1 VHPYV
6 SYISIVIASIWLF
19 NHFVLN
25 RYVDLYLIFLLIF
38 PAIGFNYLVSGDGVS
53 NPKIELGL
61 LMGNQVWAFIYSQ
74 FNDVIYLGPIA
85 LSTRLVISIAIV
97 VRLFL
102 QHFRIIFSYMG
113 LSWIIVLVLSVVGL
127 ILSIAKG
134 IINEGGI
141 TMGFRIA
148 MTMGMLLL
156 PSIVKGLQEFYDD
169 LRKIVFVSYLL
180 LCVGLMNGQWF
191 FVTFGLVPVLLCF
204 RISIRYAFLPII
216 LLLSNQYWNYSTIT
230 AVGILVL
237 SFTFY
242 FINRSTAIV
251 FRNRYFYFFLVLFPL
266 LFTLWVLNAPSADAF
281 ELYSMSDYA
290 KFKLY
295 GDRKPIWDEVLIMI
309 VNYPFVLPAGQIF
322 EVYFS
327 FLNSSINW
335 PGGAHN
341 VFLEFGRQLGGLCMV
356 LLSAILLKKLMSY
369 KPNLSSLIDRTTLSS
384 FMSIYF
390 IFSITGN
397 SLIYDGVGS
406 LYWLLFGQFLNLTTK
421 EY

>member
-1 VHPYV
+1 
-6 SYISIVIASIWLF
+6 
-19 NHFVLN
+19 
-25 RYVDLYLIFLLIF
+25 LIFLLVL

-61 LMGNQVWAFIYSQ
+61 LMGNQVWAFVYSQ

-216 LLLSNQYWNYSTIT
+216 LLLSNQYWNYWTIT

-237 SFTFY
+237 SFAFY

-251 FRNRYFYFFLVLFPL
+251 FRNRYLYLFLVLFPL
-266 LFTLWVLNAPSADAF
+266 LFTLWVLNAPSADSF
-281 ELYSMSDYA
+281 ELSSVLDYT

-295 GDRKPIWDEVLIMI
+295 GDRKPIWDEVWILI